1 LGFEGHVRDA
11 RRSFAAMTA
20 TASNKA
26 VFLDR
31 DGVLNAEIGTYVW
44 RPEDFRVLPEV
55 PAALQRLHAAGYRL
69 IVVTNQAG
77 IAKGLYTRADMD
89 ACHQKLQEACG
100 GLIDAFYFA
109 PGHPS
114 VSESLSRKPDSLLL
128 EKALARFRL
137 DPARCWLVGDRARD
151 LQAAAKVNVRA
162 ILVGEEE
169 PLAYEP
175 RVAHLGLAAELILAG
190 KEQ

>member
-1 LGFEGHVRDA
+1 MTDA
-11 RRSFAAMTA
+11 A
-20 TASNKA
+20 TAKA

-44 RPEDFRVLPEV
+44 RPEDFQVLPGV

-77 IAKGLYTRADMD
+77 IAKGFYTAADVA

-100 GLIDAFYFA
+100 HLIDAFYFA

-114 VSESLSRKPDSLLL
+114 VSESLLRKPDSLML

-137 DPARCWLVGDRARD
+137 DAARCWLVGDRARD
-151 LQAAAKVNVRA
+151 LQAAAKVGVRA
-162 ILVGEEE
+162 ILVGPDE

-175 RVAHLGLAAELILAG
+175 RTADLAAAADLILAADSAV
-190 KEQ
+190 